1 MSWISLSA
9 KKLFA
14 LNNDEKYTAIGDKT
28 KA

>member
-1 MSWISLSA
+1 MSWIPMSA